1 MGTGARKKRAGSGIL
16 DPRPAYENVPCGGGI
31 WGLARAPVHRNRDG
45 STGEGWGVG
54 DNVCFGRPMNDEP
67 KPARR
72 TIRIGLG
79 VLILAFGVRSLYTT
93 LIPSAGMLRP
103 DNAGEL
109 AVMLV
114 VGAAL
119 TGAGLFLIIQGQ
131 WRIKETAQD
140 PKK

>member
-1 MGTGARKKRAGSGIL
+1 
-16 DPRPAYENVPCGGGI
+16 
-31 WGLARAPVHRNRDG
+31 
-45 STGEGWGVG
+45 
-54 DNVCFGRPMNDEP
+54 MNDEP